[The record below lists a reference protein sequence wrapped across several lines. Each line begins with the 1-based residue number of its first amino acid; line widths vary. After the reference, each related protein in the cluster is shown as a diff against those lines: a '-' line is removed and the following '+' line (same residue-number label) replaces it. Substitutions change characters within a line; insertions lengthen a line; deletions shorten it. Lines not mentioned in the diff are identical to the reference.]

1 MNLSQLYYFRKL
13 SELQHYT
20 EAAKE
25 LYITQPAL
33 SDAIRSLE
41 KELGVPLFQKEGRNV
56 KLTRYGR
63 EFSVYVHD
71 ALRELDKGIEVMHE
85 YTGKL
90 SGSLSVGGL
99 YTITGDYLPALIR
112 AYHDNYGDGVRV
124 EVSQNFSLALI
135 EGLKDDTYDVV
146 FAARKENESK
156 LHFEPVVAHQL
167 VVGVPK
173 GSHLASKPFVSLG
186 DLQGYDI
193 HTYRSGTPIGD
204 EVGRVLAK
212 YGVSAHQ
219 DFDDEITM
227 GGMLST
233 AHPHECALLTYT
245 LGLKPFMDRIDIVAI
260 DEREVPRDFHHVYMV
275 YKKEEFQ
282 NRALESF
289 IDFALKFPVPEEV
302 VLRCGESNCESLLQ

>member
-20 EAAKE
+20 KAAKE

-63 EFSVYVHD
+63 EFSGYVHD

-112 AYHDNYGDGVRV
+112 AYHETYGNAVKV
-124 EVSQNFSLALI
+124 EVSQSFSLPLI
-135 EGLKDDTYDVV
+135 EGLKDDAYDVV
-146 FAARKENESK
+146 FAARKENESH

-173 GSHLASKPFVSLG
+173 QSPLASRSCISLL
-186 DLQGYDI
+186 DLQGCDI
-193 HTYRSGTPIGD
+193 HTYRPGTPIGD
-204 EVGRVLAK
+204 EVGRVLSK
-212 YGVSAHQ
+212 YDIAAHR

-233 AHPHECALLTYT
+233 ADASECALLTYT
-245 LGLKPFMDRIDIVAI
+245 VGLKPFLDRIHVIAI
-260 DEREVPRDFHHVYMV
+260 DEREVPRDFHHVCMV

-289 IDFALKFPVPEEV
+289 IDFAMKFPVPDDV
-302 VLRCGESNCESLLQ
+302 VLRCDG